1 MSRMASPGSLLPGGF
16 SLGRLS
22 HADRVGLVYRARPTD
37 ASDSRSACALVL
49 HPLHVEELRDWFERM
64 AVLGRSLRHPNLVE
78 VYALG
83 YTSND
88 LPVVVTEWVEGR
100 TLRAELAA
108 GRVFNG
114 AECIKILRE
123 VCAALTYLHSRTPP
137 VLHRVLMPE
146 TVMVTVPNGVVKV
159 LGVGHAD
166 RPHHP
171 ASKPASLSP
180 EELMNEPLSI
190 ASDVYSLATFAYELL
205 SGRPAFA
212 GGTMQV
218 LTAMRRGVFPTITA
232 LTSEAA
238 APIDAVLRRAWS
250 FDPAE
255 RHPSADAFFQDFED
269 AVLRVP
275 GPVLAMRR
283 IASDFP
289 SRFSSAPP
297 MLPGSAGLRP
307 GVTPLMSSRPPG
319 TRAAAVEVVRG
330 PSLPPSSRYPAPG
343 SAVNPGVRES
353 VPRPPRAPTD
363 LVVPKLSAGD
373 VDASALLPFATT
385 RDETTVRV
393 SRDEVERHGP
403 IDVGDAFVSLGSG
416 VIDDPEVIAVIAR
429 EKESER
435 EAQRAEAATDRP
447 REAVEVAR
455 PSPPALGED
464 VTDAFTPLAR
474 RKGATDS
481 KTDADSARTSV
492 ESSEAPMN
500 LSIPRAPAAPDA
512 RSLGMGGGR
521 SFEDWA
527 PKIPDRKS
535 TSWYKREVAFTLPT
549 IVVLLVLHAMLTAI
563 LVQTLAV
570 IWSPHGHGAVPAA
583 SAQPDTQDTATSP

>member
-22 HADRVGLVYRARPTD
+22 HADRVGLVYRAQPTD
-37 ASDSRSACALVL
+37 ASDQRSACALVL
-49 HPLHVEELRDWFERM
+49 HPLHVDELRDWFERM

-83 YTSND
+83 YTAND
-88 LPVVVTEWVEGR
+88 LPVVVTEWVDGR

-108 GRVFNG
+108 GRIFNC

-146 TVMVTVPNGVVKV
+146 TVMITAPNGTVKV

-171 ASKPASLSP
+171 AAKPASLSP
-180 EELMNEPLSI
+180 EELMNEPLST
-190 ASDVYSLATFAYELL
+190 ASDVYALGTLAYELL
-205 SGRPAFA
+205 AARPAFA

-250 FDPAE
+250 FEPGG
-255 RHPSADAFFQDFED
+255 RHPSVEAFFQDFEA

-283 IASDFP
+283 VGGDVAA
-289 SRFSSAPP
+289 RFTSAPP
-297 MLPGSAGLRP
+297 MLPGSAGLR
-307 GVTPLMSSRPPG
+307 GGAGAQLSSRPPG
-319 TRAAAVEVVRG
+319 TRAVPVDVVRG
-330 PSLPPSSRYPAPG
+330 APAGSSRFPPPG
-343 SAVNPGVRES
+343 SVVNPGVREL
-353 VPRPPRAPTD
+353 VPRAPRSPTD
-363 LVVPKLSAGD
+363 LVVPRLSDAD

-429 EKESER
+429 EKELER
-435 EAQRAEAATDRP
+435 EPEALALL
-447 REAVEVAR
+447 R
-455 PSPPALGED
+455 PSTPKVED
-464 VTDAFTPLAR
+464 EVTGAYTPLAR
-474 RKGATDS
+474 RKSATESQGDPVP
-481 KTDADSARTSV
+481 SV
-492 ESSEAPMN
+492 AAKVEPESEEATN
-500 LSIPRAPAAPDA
+500 TLTIPRAPAAPDA
-512 RSLGMGGGR
+512 RGLGMSGGK

-527 PKIPDRKS
+527 PKIPERKS
-535 TSWYKREVAFTLPT
+535 TAWYRREVSFTLPT
-549 IVVLLVLHAMLTAI
+549 VVALLILHAMLTAI
-563 LVQTLAV
+563 LVQTLSV
-570 IWSPHGHGAVPAA
+570 VWSPRAYPAPSQPSAEQDPAA
-583 SAQPDTQDTATSP
+583 TH